1 MTYPTVNGVPL
12 DQIFDPYVT
21 GTKAA
26 LTGYTV
32 KIAGVATDLRDLFAP
47 IYLGTSAA
55 ATKYRVN
62 NADLNTIFA
71 KKGSVQ
77 YALGFNGQSYTS
89 NRGRS
94 AASLTL
100 NMKSD
105 GTWSVVK
112 EQGFSGETLLASG
125 SWLNFGG
132 SVSDYTVKF
141 VMDGFTVGPDAGG
154 GYDNFSND
162 APTPMALTTTRSAD
176 ASAVAVTVGNYANN
190 EGSVTALLYKSGVLI
205 STSACDFS
213 CTSSG

>member
-1 MTYPTVNGVPL
+1 MAYPTVNGVPL
-12 DQIFDPYVT
+12 DQIFEPYVT

-55 ATKYRVN
+55 ATKYKVN

-77 YALGFNGQSYTS
+77 YALGFDGQSYISSRVRSTS
-89 NRGRS
+89 
-94 AASLTL
+94 SLTL

-105 GTWSVVK
+105 GTWTVVR
-112 EQGFSGETLLASG
+112 EQGFAGETLLDSG

-132 SVSDYTVKF
+132 SASDYTVKF
-141 VMDGFTVGPDAGG
+141 VMTGFTSGPDPDGG
-154 GYDNFSND
+154 TDAFANG
-162 APTPMALTTTRSAD
+162 APTPSVLTTTRVAS
-176 ASAVAVTVGNYANN
+176 ASAVAVTVGNNASNYGNVA
-190 EGSVTALLYKSGVLI
+190 VYLYKSGVLI
-205 STSACDFS
+205 STSTCTFD
-213 CTSSG
+213 CTSAG